1 MATTNKGAEGKNY
14 CLLTLLYK
22 QCFAALL
29 SFRIMEIL
37 KNLSF
42 DDGFISVIGEQFIDY
57 LKDVLALL
65 AMMISVRECS
75 CNTEMQ
81 LEDIYIYIY
90 IPRTDEENT
99 IYLVLRV
106 SCY

>member
-90 IPRTDEENT
+90 IFQEQTKKT
-99 IYLVLRV
+99 QFI
-106 SCY
+106 